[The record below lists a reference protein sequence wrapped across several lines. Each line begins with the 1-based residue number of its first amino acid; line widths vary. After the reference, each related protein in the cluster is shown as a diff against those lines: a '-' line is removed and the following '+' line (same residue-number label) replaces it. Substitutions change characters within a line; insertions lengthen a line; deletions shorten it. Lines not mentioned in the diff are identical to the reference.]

1 MLRYE
6 DLKNKPKEWLAAT
19 GLNVDEFEARL
30 SVFAKTSETRTPADE
45 TVDGNPRQ
53 RRRGGGGQPALSAMS
68 DQWLFILVYEKT

>member
-30 SVFAKTSETRTPADE
+30 SVLAKTYETRTPADE
-45 TVDGNPRQ
+45 AAGVNRP
-53 RRRGGGGQPALSAMS
+53 
-68 DQWLFILVYEKT
+68 